1 VVQSPIDKAVLFVLY
16 AYNRRLVVTEFRIAL
31 VVILLIATALPG
43 DAQVPKQAVSGE
55 IHPHGRLARTSFY
68 DTPTP
73 LPVAPAGSLIRSEQF
88 DGYALPPGVSATRIL
103 YHSRSSS
110 GTDVPVSGVILIPNG
125 SAPAGGL
132 PIIAWAHSFQGIARE
147 CAPSLLENL
156 GEGSYFAM
164 YTKLGY
170 AVILTDYAGLGTNF
184 QSSYLN
190 LRSHALDV
198 ISAVRAA
205 RSATPELG
213 AKWIAMG
220 EGEGAAV
227 ATTVAETE
235 NELQEHGFLGSLALG
250 GLADAENI
258 ASRWIQSNPI
268 GMIYVAEAIK
278 AEFPQF
284 EPSEVLTSQAMTYY
298 RRALASCD
306 AVSELPLLSA
316 NQVLQQGWQENR
328 FVRQYFEANTLGRK
342 SASRPIL
349 ILISDSSSSIPV
361 AMTDQTVRR
370 LCGQRDV
377 VLYQKLKSAD
387 SKTLVG
393 DSVGEQIAWI
403 RARFSDEHH
412 ESNCD

>member
-1 VVQSPIDKAVLFVLY
+1 VFVL
-16 AYNRRLVVTEFRIAL
+16 AQSRISLALFFFTAVVT
-31 VVILLIATALPG
+31 G
-43 DAQVPKQAVSGE
+43 NAQVPKQAVSGA
-55 IHPHGRLARTSFY
+55 IRPHGRLSRTEFY

-73 LPVAPAGSLIRSEQF
+73 LPLAPAGSLIRSEQF
-88 DGYALPPGVSATRIL
+88 DGYALPPGISAVRIL

-110 GTDVPVSGVILIPNG
+110 GKDVPVSGVILVPDR
-125 SAPAGGL
+125 SAPAGGW

-170 AVILTDYAGLGTNF
+170 AVIVTDYAGLGTNF

-190 LRSHALDV
+190 LQSHALDV
-198 ISAVRAA
+198 ISAVRAS
-205 RSATPELG
+205 RSAVPQLG
-213 AKWIAMG
+213 VRWIAMG
-220 EGEGAAV
+220 EGEGSVV
-227 ATTVAETE
+227 ATAVAETE
-235 NELQEHGFLGSLALG
+235 NDLQDHGFLGSLALG
-250 GLADAENI
+250 GLADSENI
-258 ASRWIQSNPI
+258 ASRWIQDSPI
-268 GMIYVAEAIK
+268 GMIYVAQAIK
-278 AEFPQF
+278 AESPQF

-298 RRALASCD
+298 RNALASCD
-306 AVSELPLLSA
+306 AVSELPQLSA
-316 NQVLQQGWQENR
+316 NQVLKQGWQENR
-328 FVRQYFEANTLGRK
+328 FVRQYFGANTLGRK

-349 ILISDSSSSIPV
+349 ILISNSSSSIPV
-361 AMTDQTVRR
+361 AMTEQAVRR

-403 RARFSDEHH
+403 RARFSDENQ